1 MSTFVESLKRLYKQG
16 RITLA
21 KLESLKETDKITEA
35 EFDYIVS

>member
-21 KLESLKETDKITEA
+21 KLEALKETGKITEA
-35 EFDYIVS
+35 EFDYIVG